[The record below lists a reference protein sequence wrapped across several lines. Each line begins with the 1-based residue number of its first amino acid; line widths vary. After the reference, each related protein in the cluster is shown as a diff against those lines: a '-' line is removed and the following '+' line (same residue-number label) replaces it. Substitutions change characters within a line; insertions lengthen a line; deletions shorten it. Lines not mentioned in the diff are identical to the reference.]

1 MCASNSLVLD
11 NGVCGVSRADNIE
24 LVIKY
29 PSWIIEQNWN
39 DVVAVLNENYNGGYK
54 FKQFDWYVN
63 NREHE
68 HDAKSYIYTPHYLHT
83 GDLVYAQLTR
93 SEDDYAIC
101 TCPLMIRD
109 KSNSYASDEP
119 VLVAVNNM
127 SKMLTVAVQKPMS
140 YMILSA
146 SGIVMQSGSI
156 ETAGTTTIP
165 YSLPS
170 GLYVIVFTEG
180 NTVRSYKFT
189 L

>member
-1 MCASNSLVLD
+1 
-11 NGVCGVSRADNIE
+11 
-24 LVIKY
+24 
-29 PSWIIEQNWN
+29 
-39 DVVAVLNENYNGGYK
+39 
-54 FKQFDWYVN
+54 
-63 NREHE
+63 
-68 HDAKSYIYTPHYLHT
+68 
-83 GDLVYAQLTR
+83 
-93 SEDDYAIC
+93 
-101 TCPLMIRD
+101 MIRD